1 MSANR
6 KEEEEAVVGA
16 ELSQG
21 EVGWVRNK
29 KVGGWGDGSV
39 DNSACCSFRGLWFRS
54 QNPYYVYFQLF
65 KKLETLTTMFG

>member
-1 MSANR
+1 MLLMSANR

-29 KVGGWGDGSV
+29 IKWGAGEMVQWIIVLVVLSEDCGS
-39 DNSACCSFRGLWFRS
+39 DLRTLIMYIFNCLRS
-54 QNPYYVYFQLF
+54 W
-65 KKLETLTTMFG
+65 KH